1 MITKEKAI
9 EIVKQYLKDRNREYL
24 SINESQVNFEE
35 NKYVNYGKYYEQKKD
50 MYVVTYYN
58 EGYINPLTYFVSVEA
73 ETGEVLFTMSK
84 HGYVEDWEEDESGNL
99 LE

>member
-1 MITKEKAI
+1 
-9 EIVKQYLKDRNREYL
+9 
-24 SINESQVNFEE
+24 
-35 NKYVNYGKYYEQKKD
+35 